1 MADNTV
7 VAATVKVDTSLAAK
21 QMSDLNKIIAEQ
33 KKIWK
38 DAEIGSKEYEEA
50 QKKLGEAQAQYNK
63 IAEENGGGAKKQSE
77 AFGVLKDK
85 IGGLVPGFKSAE
97 SGVQSFGAQ
106 LKVLMANP
114 IVLMLTGIVVVLGL
128 IYEAFTSTVE
138 GGKKMKQ
145 IMAEIEAAGTILKN
159 AIFAL
164 YRGIAD
170 LYIAAFKFITL
181 DFKGAAASFKDA
193 TNEASGAMK
202 ELGKLTDGT
211 LQKFAQLEKAQ
222 QQNDLARK
230 KSAVA
235 TSETN
240 KLLVQSR
247 EILTDENATIEQ
259 KKKALAEVTAAETK
273 ASAERKRIAEED
285 LRIIKAK
292 QEAYGSES
300 ENAKKLNQEVRDLT
314 VAANEAEQENAQTE
328 VKLNRQRRQLEKQE
342 KAEKSAADKE
352 AKDKEKERITN
363 LREFTLKDLK
373 LKQELEIAAITDAKI
388 KEEKVI
394 DNAYQDELRANRLL
408 IEEKKLTQK
417 QADILNLDALNIANE
432 KKKEIEAKFK
442 AEKEKKDKEAQ
453 QKEIDANRKFE
464 AELNKIKLEI
474 ELAGI
479 TDVREKERKQ
489 LEISF
494 AEKFKQAEELYK
506 DDIDKLGQ
514 IRTQLYI
521 QQGAAQK
528 ALEKKFEDEDAKKK
542 QELDLKEIDNELK
555 NKKLAFKIQRD
566 LLNEKEK
573 IQKAAF
579 AEEIK
584 AANGNALKLRD
595 IGIKQ
600 VEAEREN
607 SEAKKA
613 IKKAEVDATV
623 QAADAIANVLNGLAD
638 LAGKQTGAGKV
649 LAIASATISM
659 FTSAQKAYEATV
671 GIPFVGSVL
680 APINAG
686 LAIANGIKNIQSIA
700 AVNVPGGGASGSSVP
715 SASAPI
721 APTQTSTAL
730 NAKSIQGVGNA
741 AAQGVGRTFVL
752 DSDIK
757 NNGERQARLTRA
769 ARLGILIFIIGSTF
783 L

>member
-7 VAATVKVDTSLAAK
+7 IAATVKVDTSLAAK

-50 QKKLGEAQAQYNK
+50 QKKLGEAQSQYNK
-63 IAEENGGGAKKQSE
+63 IAEENGAGAAKQGE
-77 AFGVLKDK
+77 AFSILKGK
-85 IGGLVPGFKSAE
+85 VGGLVPGFKSAE

-114 IVLMLTGIVVVLGL
+114 IVLMLTGIVVVLSL

-145 IMAEIEAAGTILKN
+145 IFAEIEAAGTILKD
-159 AIFAL
+159 AVFAL
-164 YRGIAD
+164 YRGLAD

-211 LQKFAQLEKAQ
+211 LQKFGQLEKAQ
-222 QQNDLARK
+222 QENDLARK

-240 KLLVQSR
+240 KLLVKSR
-247 EILTDENATIEQ
+247 EILTDENATIDQ
-259 KKKALAEVTAAETK
+259 KKKALEEVTAAETK
-273 ASAERKRIAEED
+273 SSAERVRIAAED
-285 LRIIKAK
+285 LSIIQAK
-292 QEAYGSES
+292 QKLYGVET
-300 ENAKKLNQEVRDLT
+300 ENGKKLKDQIRELT
-314 VAANEAEQENAQTE
+314 IAKNEAEQENAQTE
-328 VKLNRQRRQLEKQE
+328 FKLNKQKKQLEKQE
-342 KAEKSAADKE
+342 KSEAAAADKE

-373 LKQELEIAAITDAKI
+373 LKQELGLAAITDAKL
-388 KEEKVI
+388 KEEKII
-394 DNAYQDELRANRLL
+394 DNAYQDELRANKLSV
-408 IEEKKLTQK
+408 EEKKLTQQ

-432 KKKEIEAKFK
+432 KKKEIEAKFN

-453 QKEIDANRKFE
+453 QKEIDTNRKFE

-474 ELAGI
+474 ELSGI

-494 AEKFKQAEELYK
+494 AERFKQAEELYK

-514 IRTQLYI
+514 IRTQLFI
-521 QQGAAQK
+521 QQEAAQK
-528 ALEKKFEDEDAKKK
+528 ALEKKFEDEDLKAKNDFKFK
-542 QELDLKEIDNELK
+542 EIAFEIASNASDLKRQKDLLSSKKVLIDQQYAYELK
-555 NKKLAFKIQRD
+555 
-566 LLNEKEK
+566 
-573 IQKAAF
+573 AA
-579 AEEIK
+579 K
-584 AANGNALKLRD
+584 GNAIKISEIELKHKEDLKANAD
-595 IGIKQ
+595 AVKAIDDKQ
-600 VEAEREN
+600 VENKIAMAN
-607 SEAKKA
+607 AIGGALNALSEL
-613 IKKAEVDATV
+613 V
-623 QAADAIANVLNGLAD
+623 
-638 LAGKQTGAGKV
+638 GKNTAVGK
-649 LAIASATISM
+649 
-659 FTSAQKAYEATV
+659 
-671 GIPFVGSVL
+671 
-680 APINAG
+680 G
-686 LAIANGIKNIQSIA
+686 LAIAAASIDTFTATQSAFLQATKNPITIANPAYPYLVAAPALASGIARVAAIA
-700 AVNVPGGGASGSSVP
+700 SVNVPGGGASTGAVP

-757 NNGERQARLTRA
+757 DNASRQARLTRA
-769 ARLGILIFIIGSTF
+769 ARLA
-783 L
+783 